1 MKKLNF
7 NRTKVSQIKRN
18 PYVMFIILFLC
29 VWMLI
34 PLFSKNFSEAPSNI
48 LQGWMNEIDG
58 ASFSYLMTVDQPI
71 MSGVLDQQEEPITF
85 SSVIFPAIT
94 DLPYQDL
101 RMLFGHELPNFPG
114 QDSTIVIA
122 GSGTNYFTTSIES
135 EPPEYIFESEDE
147 VDTTEERE
155 VDDYE
160 NQSVFIYNAHNREGF
175 LPYME
180 EGTSAHEA
188 FNHTDNVVDLSL
200 NLQTMLNE
208 YGIESHVDQTDHYQ
222 VLQQEDLPYGES
234 YNVARNVL
242 KETME
247 ENDDIEYFIDIHRD
261 GQPHHITTTT
271 IDGES
276 VAKLMFVVGGDQEDY
291 EANLEFAAELHQML
305 EEHYPTLSRGVQVSQ
320 GSGTN
325 GVFNQDL
332 SDNKILLEVGGVDNN
347 FDELNRSLEM
357 FAEVFA
363 DFYQNKQSQESE

>member
-1 MKKLNF
+1 MNQL
-7 NRTKVSQIKRN
+7 KRN
-18 PYVMFIILFLC
+18 PFVMFIILFLC
-29 VWMLI
+29 VLMLI
-34 PLFSKNFSEAPSNI
+34 PLFSKNFSEASTNI
-48 LQGWMNEIDG
+48 LQGWVNEIDG
-58 ASFSYLMTVDQPI
+58 ASFSYLMSIDQPI
-71 MSGVLDQQEEPITF
+71 MTGVLDEQEEPLTF
-85 SSVIFPAIT
+85 SSVILPAIT

-114 QDSTIVIA
+114 MDNTIVIA

-135 EPPEYIFESEDE
+135 APPEELFEIEKEVEESE
-147 VDTTEERE
+147 ERQQE
-155 VDDYE
+155 DYE
-160 NQSVFIYNAHNREGF
+160 NQSVFIYNAHNREGY

-180 EGTSAHEA
+180 EGTSANEA
-188 FNHTDNVVDLSL
+188 FNHKDNVVDLSL
-200 NLQTMLNE
+200 YLQDLLNE
-208 YGIESHVDQTDHYQ
+208 HSIESHVDQTDHYQ
-222 VLQQEDLPYGES
+222 ILQQEDLPYAES

-261 GQPHHITTTT
+261 AQPHHITTTT

-276 VAKLMFVVGGDQEDY
+276 VAKLMFVVGGDQDDY

-305 EEHYPTLSRGVQVSQ
+305 EERYPTLSRGVQVSQ

-332 SDNKILLEVGGVDNN
+332 SDNKILLEAGGVDNN

-363 DFYQNKQSQESE
+363 DYYRNEQSQESE